1 MTGTASPA
9 AEIVHG
15 DVDRI
20 CDRISNVLAA
30 LGGRKLL
37 ISGGAGFLGYE
48 LVSTVV
54 AWNRRVT
61 QREAIELTVWDT
73 FVRRMPPWLETL
85 AAEPHLTVEE
95 RDVSRP
101 IADEIELDYV
111 VHAAG
116 IGSPTFYRRFPIETI
131 DANVAGLRVLLDHC
145 RDREVGGVLF
155 LSSSEIY
162 GDPDADVIP
171 TPEDYRG
178 NVSCTGPRACYDES
192 KRFGETLCVNFA
204 RSHRVPVTIVRPFNN
219 YGPGLPID
227 DRRVVADFARDIV
240 QGRDVVLLSD
250 GSPTRT
256 FCYVADAV
264 CGYYAALVNGRR
276 GEPYNIGAEKP
287 EVSVHDLAERMVAIG
302 RGVLGYEGRVVRRES
317 DDPDYL
323 VDNPSRRR
331 PDIAKARRELS
342 YAPEVSLDE
351 GLRRTLIWYGAMS
364 R

>member
-1 MTGTASPA
+1 MTGTKSPA
-9 AEIVHG
+9 AEIVAA
-15 DVDRI
+15 DVERI
-20 CDRISNVLAA
+20 CDRISDVLGA
-30 LGGRKLL
+30 LGGRRLL

-54 AWNRRVT
+54 AWNRRVAP
-61 QREAIELTVWDT
+61 REAIELTVWDT
-73 FVRRMPPWLETL
+73 FARGAPPWLETL
-85 AAEPHLTVEE
+85 AAEPHVAVEE

-101 IADEIELDYV
+101 IGDEVELDYV

-116 IGSPTFYRRFPIETI
+116 IGSPTFYRRFPIETM
-131 DANVAGLRVLLDHC
+131 DANVAGLRALLDRC

-162 GDPDADVIP
+162 GDPAPDAIP
-171 TPEDYRG
+171 TPEEYPG

-204 RSHRVPVTIVRPFNN
+204 RSHHVPVTIVRPFNN

-227 DRRVVADFARDIV
+227 DRRVVADFARDILE
-240 QGRDVVLLSD
+240 GRDVVLLSD

-264 CGYYAALVNGRR
+264 CGYYAALVHGRR
-276 GEPYNIGAEKP
+276 GEPYNIGAEEP
-287 EVSVHDLAERMVAIG
+287 EVSIRDLAERMVTIG
-302 RGVLGYEGRVVRRES
+302 RDVLGYEGRVMQRQS
-317 DDPDYL
+317 DDPEYL

-331 PDIAKARRELS
+331 PDLTKARRELG
-342 YAPEVSLDE
+342 YAAEVSLDE
-351 GLRRTLIWYGAMS
+351 GLRRTLRWYGAMS